1 VKKVTLVLLFL
12 SLAFFCSCQ
21 KTAPAV
27 DIEAEKAQ
35 IQSVLSN
42 YVASIEKEDMDLY
55 AKCVAHDADMVNF
68 GSMGDPII
76 GWEALQQVIQG
87 QNAQLSET
95 KISVAGTKV
104 HVSEDGKLAWA
115 TCLWDFGAR
124 MGESPVSLPVRCT
137 WILEK
142 REGTWVIVHFHK
154 SVAAK

>member
-1 VKKVTLVLLFL
+1 MKKVTLVLLFL
-12 SLAFFCSCQ
+12 SLAFFYSCQ

-42 YVASIEKEDMDLY
+42 YVASIENEDMDLY

-68 GSMGDPII
+68 GSMGDPIM

-87 QNAQLSET
+87 QNAALSET
-95 KISVAGTKV
+95 KISVAGVKI
-104 HVSEDGKLAWA
+104 HVSEEGKLAWG
-115 TCLWDFGAR
+115 TCLWDFGTR
-124 MGESPVSLPVRCT
+124 MGESPVSFPIRCT

-142 REGTWVIVHFHK
+142 REGIWIIVHFHK
-154 SVAAK
+154 SIAMK

>member
-1 VKKVTLVLLFL
+1 VKKLILGLLFL
-12 SLAFFCSCQ
+12 GLGCFYGCQ

-42 YVASIEKEDMDLY
+42 YVTSIENEDMDLY

-76 GWEALQQVIQG
+76 GWEALRKAIED

-115 TCLWDFGAR
+115 TCLWDFGTK
-124 MGESPVSLPVRCT
+124 MGESPVLLPVRCT
-137 WILEK
+137 WVLEK
-142 REGTWVIVHFHK
+142 REGAWVIVHFHK